1 MMKKVIYAFLS
12 CFVLLLTGGCREQD
26 CVEEID
32 TSHANNSLYLNLSLR
47 VNDGSGAV
55 SRATGDEISGTSD
68 ENAIHSL
75 YIYLFNSTNN
85 TSTNNTL
92 VYWADITN
100 FYQADDKKTDVIKLQ
115 DINLPEQVSIYLA
128 ANLTR

>member
-12 CFVLLLTGGCREQD
+12 CFALLLTGGCQEQN

-32 TSHANNSLYLNLSLR
+32 TSHARNSLYLNLSLR

-55 SRATGDEISGTSD
+55 SRATDEGVIPGTDDDED
-68 ENAIHSL
+68 ENNIHSL
-75 YIYLFNSTNN
+75 YIYLFNSETGA
-85 TSTNNTL
+85 L

-100 FYQADDKKTDVIKLQ
+100 LYQADNTKTYAIKLQ
-115 DINLPEQVSIYLA
+115 DINLPEKVSI
-128 ANLTR
+128 

>member
-12 CFVLLLTGGCREQD
+12 CFALLLTGGCQEQD

-32 TSHANNSLYLNLSLR
+32 TSHARNSLYLNLSLR

-55 SRATGDEISGTSD
+55 SRATDEGIILGTD
-68 ENAIHSL
+68 EENAIHSL
-75 YIYLFNSTNN
+75 YIYLFNS
-85 TSTNNTL
+85 STNDL

-100 FYQADDKKTDVIKLQ
+100 LYQSDDTKTYVIKLQ
-115 DINLPEQVSIYLA
+115 DINLPE
-128 ANLTR
+128 R